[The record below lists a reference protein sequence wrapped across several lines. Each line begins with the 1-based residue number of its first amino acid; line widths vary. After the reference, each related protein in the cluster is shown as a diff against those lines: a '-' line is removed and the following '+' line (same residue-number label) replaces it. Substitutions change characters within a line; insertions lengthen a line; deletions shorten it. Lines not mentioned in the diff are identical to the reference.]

1 MTVRNQFLSLG
12 VFLFAVL
19 HGKFKTF
26 KQSYLFVESLKPIR
40 VTGTSNLT
48 LNFQYFDTF
57 QISVFF
63 QILKE

>member
-48 LNFQYFDTF
+48 LNFSIF
-57 QISVFF
+57 
-63 QILKE
+63 